1 MQAARDRLRNRYVK
15 KPSNS
20 QIKSTDDDS
29 GSEEKKEVKTE
40 RIWHHTINEKVNK
53 KALDKFDV
61 STSKN
66 ASIDLQAEME
76 KYLGGDDEVLQG
88 FLESD
93 DDSMPSFD
101 TLNALKQ

>member
-1 MQAARDRLRNRYVK
+1 M
-15 KPSNS
+15 KPA
-20 QIKSTDDDS
+20 DDDS
-29 GSEEKKEVKTE
+29 GSEESKEVKTE
-40 RIWHHTINEKVNK
+40 RIWHHSISEKVDK
-53 KALDKFDV
+53 RALDRFDV
-61 STSKN
+61 STNKH

-88 FLESD
+88 FLDSD